1 MCVNRSQSTMLDA
14 NEMLNMVQ
22 ETVIQSPVDVGLT
35 ILTLLIFS
43 MVFSVRK
50 IVLGFPLEEEQEEF
64 RPIVSGFVPAVT
76 SVWACPFS

>member
-14 NEMLNMVQ
+14 NEMLDVVR

-43 MVFSVRK
+43 MVFSV
-50 IVLGFPLEEEQEEF
+50 
-64 RPIVSGFVPAVT
+64 
-76 SVWACPFS
+76 